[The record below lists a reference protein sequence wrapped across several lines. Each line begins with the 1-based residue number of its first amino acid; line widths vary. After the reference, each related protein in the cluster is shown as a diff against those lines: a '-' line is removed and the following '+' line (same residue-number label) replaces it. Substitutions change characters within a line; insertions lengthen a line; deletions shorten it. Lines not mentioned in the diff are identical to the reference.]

1 MEDSKRL
8 DVDLRAWQEEALI
21 CWARN
26 SNRGIIEVVTGG
38 GKTRFAL
45 AAASRWLSS
54 NDGAIVIIVPT
65 TSLQDQWI
73 LNLINDMGIKE
84 SDINV
89 WPEKKDLTCR
99 FHVLVVNS
107 ARDRIGSIVQAHNQ
121 VLLIADECH
130 RYASAENG
138 RALQAEFSAAIGLTA
153 TADRDFDDGLERIL
167 IPYIGP
173 IIYRYSLAQAK
184 SDGVVSD
191 FFLVNVR
198 SDLSETEQTAYDK
211 LTKSIGRAL
220 SEGDEEKAKKLAM
233 RRSFVSKN
241 AISRITAAISIS
253 EQLRGRKTIVFHE
266 SIDQAELLAKI
277 LKDRK
282 HRVVTYHS
290 QISKDVRRDNLR
302 MFKTGM
308 ADVLVCC
315 RALDEGIDVPEAD
328 SAILVASTSSHRQ
341 RVQRLG
347 RVLRKHPDKEH
358 AEIFTVYTTDQEES
372 NLRKELTDLDG
383 VASVRWMK
391 AG

>member
-1 MEDSKRL
+1 
-8 DVDLRAWQEEALI
+8 
-21 CWARN
+21 
-26 SNRGIIEVVTGG
+26 
-38 GKTRFAL
+38 
-45 AAASRWLSS
+45 
-54 NDGAIVIIVPT
+54 
-65 TSLQDQWI
+65 
-73 LNLINDMGIKE
+73 MGIKE

-89 WPEKKDLTCR
+89 WPEKKDLTRR

-107 ARDRIGSIVQAHNQ
+107 ARDRIGSIVEAHNQ

-198 SDLSETEQTAYDK
+198 SDLSDAEQTAYDK
-211 LTKSIGRAL
+211 LTKSIGRAM
-220 SEGDEEKAKKLAM
+220 SEGDEEKAKQLAM

-290 QISKDVRRDNLR
+290 QISKDIRRDNLR

-347 RVLRKHPDKEH
+347 RVLRKHPDKDH
-358 AEIFTVYTTDQEES
+358 AEIFTVYTTDQEET

>member
-1 MEDSKRL
+1 MS
-8 DVDLRAWQEEALI
+8 LI
-21 CWARN
+21 YCIC
-26 SNRGIIEVVTGG
+26 GI
-38 GKTRFAL
+38 
-45 AAASRWLSS
+45 
-54 NDGAIVIIVPT
+54 
-65 TSLQDQWI
+65 
-73 LNLINDMGIKE
+73 
-84 SDINV
+84 
-89 WPEKKDLTCR
+89 
-99 FHVLVVNS
+99 
-107 ARDRIGSIVQAHNQ
+107 
-121 VLLIADECH
+121 
-130 RYASAENG
+130 
-138 RALQAEFSAAIGLTA
+138 
-153 TADRDFDDGLERIL
+153 
-167 IPYIGP
+167 
-173 IIYRYSLAQAK
+173 
-184 SDGVVSD
+184 VST
-191 FFLVNVR
+191 V
-198 SDLSETEQTAYDK
+198 
-211 LTKSIGRAL
+211 
-220 SEGDEEKAKKLAM
+220 
-233 RRSFVSKN
+233 
-241 AISRITAAISIS
+241 
-253 EQLRGRKTIVFHE
+253 VFHE